1 MTLARPVKRPLRR
14 LADEVLEV
22 PDLPSLRQLLTR
34 ELPRT
39 LGADSATLLLW
50 DRKLDS
56 FETPSKD
63 ETQKGS
69 LESPAAQGGTTE
81 AGYLLS
87 EGTLIETAGDQGGAT
102 LVPLQARS
110 GLVGM
115 LVIGKRR
122 RRRGAP
128 YAKDEVRQLTALAR
142 RTALALE
149 NHLYHQEL
157 IASERLTALGTM
169 AGMLVHDFR
178 GPMTVIRGYA
188 ETLTDPG
195 LAREELQQRAGLIT
209 EMIDRLERMTTE
221 TLDFARGGGKL
232 ARRAIGLS
240 RLLQALCADL
250 AAELPGLVIVRDI
263 EVPVETL
270 AALDVDKLRR
280 AVSNIAANARD
291 AMGGKG
297 RLHVKARLAD
307 VPGEEGLPPH
317 TRLLLELRDEG
328 PGVPPEIAERLFDP
342 FVTRGKKSGTGLGL
356 AVARRFIE
364 DHGGTIELAK
374 TGSGAGFLI
383 ALPLPPTPAPSP
395 EKTGV

>member
-1 MTLARPVKRPLRR
+1 MTLARPVKRPLRHIT
-14 LADEVLEV
+14 DEVLEV
-22 PDLPSLRQLLTR
+22 PDLPSLTQLLTR

-56 FETPSKD
+56 FETLSKD

-69 LESPAAQGGTTE
+69 LASPSARGGATE

-87 EGTLIETAGDQGGAT
+87 EGTLIETAGDKGGAT

-122 RRRGAP
+122 RGAP
-128 YAKDEVRQLTALAR
+128 YAKGEVRQLTVLAR

-195 LAREELQQRAGLIT
+195 LSREELQLRAGLIT

-232 ARRAIGLS
+232 ARRAIGLNK
-240 RLLQALCADL
+240 LLQALCADL

-263 EVPVETL
+263 EVPTETL

-297 RLHVKARLAD
+297 RFHVKARLAD
-307 VPGEEGLPPH
+307 VPGETGLPSH

-328 PGVPPEIAERLFDP
+328 PGIPPEIAERLFDP

-383 ALPLPPTPAPSP
+383 ALPLPPPPAPSP
-395 EKTGV
+395 EKTAV